1 MMKKVLFLLV
11 FVLCLGMVSATT
23 YKSIT
28 FDGSLAD
35 WSADENMGTDSAYS
49 FYMTW
54 DANSIYFAVDRGTLG
69 GAYLGDNTGTDDSFF
84 IAIDVNQAPGVGAT
98 SDGYGMVTSFNNQ
111 YLPDYVFYYA
121 GASGWFEY
129 SRWTTNASAW
139 EWMGWSNAGTFYGWS
154 GSPNDEFG
162 IDRATIGNPSALAVY
177 AWRSKENS
185 DPIIASW
192 PQANPIGASGTLQF
206 NYAYVVPSLGAG
218 ISPNSSS
225 AVPVELSSF
234 ASE

>member
-1 MMKKVLFLLV
+1 MMKKVLLIMV
-11 FVLCLGMVSATT
+11 MVLCAGMVSATSNN
-23 YKSIT
+23 SIT
-28 FDGSLAD
+28 LDGSLSD
-35 WSADENMGTDSAYS
+35 WATDENMGTDSAYN

-54 DANSIYFAVDRGTLG
+54 DANSIYFAVDRSTLG
-69 GAYLGDNTGTDDSFF
+69 GSYLGDNSGDDSFF
-84 IAIDVNQAPGVGAT
+84 IAIDVDQISGSGAL
-98 SDGYGMVTSFNNQ
+98 SDGYGMITSFNNQ

-121 GASGWFEY
+121 GGAGWFEY
-129 SRWTTNASAW
+129 SRWTSNSGW
-139 EWMGWSNAGTFYGWS
+139 EWMGWSNAGTYYGWS
-154 GSPNDEFG
+154 GSPDDEFS
-162 IDRATIGNPSALAVY
+162 IARATIGNPSAIAVY

-185 DPIIASW
+185 DPVIASW

-206 NYAYVVPSLGAG
+206 NYAFVVPGLGEG